1 MNWGTKIIIGM
12 VTFMTYIL
20 VLVFF
25 MMTSDSDALV
35 DNNYYERGID
45 YDKDYNK
52 KENVIKDNAQPVV
65 ILTDDYITVKFTK
78 NAIGTATLVRTADKR
93 LDQSMILKTD
103 DAHQFIMPIKGKATG
118 LWKLQL
124 DWKSNEKP
132 YLHEKEIIL
141 K

>member
-12 VTFMTYIL
+12 VVFMTYIL
-20 VLVFF
+20 VLVVL
-25 MMTSDSDALV
+25 MMKSDSDALV
-35 DNNYYERGID
+35 DSNYYERGID

-65 ILTDDYITVKFTK
+65 ILTDDHITVKFTTS
-78 NAIGTATLVRTADKR
+78 AVGTATLIRTADKK
-93 LDQSMILKTD
+93 LDQAMLLKTD
-103 DAHQFIMPIKGKATG
+103 EANEFKITSKGKATG

-124 DWKSNEKP
+124 DWTNNEKA
-132 YLHEKEIIL
+132 YLYEKEVIL